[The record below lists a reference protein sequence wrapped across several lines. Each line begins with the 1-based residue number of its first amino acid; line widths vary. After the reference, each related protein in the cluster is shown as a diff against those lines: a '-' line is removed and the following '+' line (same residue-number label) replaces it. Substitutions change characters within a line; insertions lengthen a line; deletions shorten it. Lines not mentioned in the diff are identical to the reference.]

1 MVHSA
6 NGQALATLMK
16 NKVNPSI
23 TSLSSAAFLLMI
35 VLLYVLVPT
44 LAISINRS
52 LEMMSTGSAKGLMMI
67 YYQYGAWAFL
77 FAGLT
82 HMIQVLG
89 VVFKGSVVSEACYG
103 LFSPL
108 SAKAILLISG
118 LMAVTFAYGLGNSI
132 RRGMMGLKSLK
143 PWTEKLPKLKGK
155 LEYGALVLVFACIA
169 LGPGLMSLLLYGF
182 GLIRLDYKKVLVVS
196 TLGFI
201 IFH

>member
-1 MVHSA
+1 MV
-6 NGQALATLMK
+6 
-16 NKVNPSI
+16 
-23 TSLSSAAFLLMI
+23 
-35 VLLYVLVPT
+35 VLLYVFVPT

-82 HMIQVLG
+82 HMIQILG
-89 VVFKGSVVSEACYG
+89 VVFNGSVVSVACYG

-132 RRGMMGLKSLK
+132 SHVILGLKSIK
-143 PWTEKLPKLKGK
+143 PWTEKLPTLKGK
-155 LEYGALVLVFACIA
+155 LEYGALALVFACIA
-169 LGPGLMSLLLYGF
+169 VGPGLMSLLLYGF
-182 GLIRLDYKKVLVVS
+182 GMIRLDYKKVLAVS
-196 TLGFI
+196 ALGFI
-201 IFH
+201 IFN

>member
-1 MVHSA
+1 
-6 NGQALATLMK
+6 MK
-16 NKVNPSI
+16 NKFNPSI
-23 TSLSSAAFLLMI
+23 TSLSSAAFLLMV

-82 HMIQVLG
+82 HMIQILG
-89 VVFKGSVVSEACYG
+89 VVFKGSVVSVACYG

-108 SAKAILLISG
+108 SAKVILLISG

-132 RRGMMGLKSLK
+132 RRGIMGLKSLK
-143 PWTEKLPKLKGK
+143 PWTQKLPTLKGK
-155 LEYGALVLVFACIA
+155 LEYALLALLFACIA
-169 LGPGLMSLLLYGF
+169 VGPGFMSLLLYGF
-182 GLIRLDYKKVLVVS
+182 GMIHLDYKKVMLVS
-196 TLGFI
+196 ALGFI
-201 IFH
+201 IFN